1 MNYDLNRSQEK
12 GESKLPFFASM
23 RKMVTIISGERRNL
37 NIAFVA
43 IFLNAGLSLTG
54 PYLVGYTIDTYVQ
67 AKNYHGVLVYSGI
80 LLAMYIAAFVVNYA
94 QMRLMGGIGQRM
106 LYTLRNS
113 VFNKLQELPLEFFNQ
128 NQSGDL
134 ISRINNDTDK
144 VNQFFSQSLMRF
156 IGSLISMTGAGILL
170 LAINLPLGLAAL
182 SPAADHLALYKDL
195 FPLDPEEK

>member
-1 MNYDLNRSQEK
+1 MNYDLNRALEK
-12 GESKLPFFASM
+12 GERKLPFYASM

-37 NIAFVA
+37 NVAFAA
-43 IFLNAGLSLTG
+43 ILLNAGLSLAG

-67 AKNYHGVLVYSGI
+67 AKDYHGLLVYSGI

-106 LYTLRNS
+106 LFALRNS

-128 NQSGDL
+128 NRSGDL

-170 LAINLPLGLAAL
+170 LVINLKLGLAAL
-182 SPAADHLALYKDL
+182 AP
-195 FPLDPEEK
+195 P